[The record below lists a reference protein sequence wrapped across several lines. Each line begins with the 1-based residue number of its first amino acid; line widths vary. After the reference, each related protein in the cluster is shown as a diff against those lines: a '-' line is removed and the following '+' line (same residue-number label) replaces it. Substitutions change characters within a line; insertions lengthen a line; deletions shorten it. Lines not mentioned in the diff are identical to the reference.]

1 MEMKIYMKKRVE
13 MDGLLKKLN
22 HFSSVNIKKAIML
35 TYCLKY
41 KKDTQKYKSESF
53 KNQKTRKVER

>member
-1 MEMKIYMKKRVE
+1 MKKRVE